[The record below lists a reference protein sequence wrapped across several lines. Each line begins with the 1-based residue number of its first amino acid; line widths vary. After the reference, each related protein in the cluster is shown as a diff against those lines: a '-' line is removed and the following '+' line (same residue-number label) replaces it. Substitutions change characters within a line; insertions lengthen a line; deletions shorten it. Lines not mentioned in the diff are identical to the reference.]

1 MARKL
6 GQSFISVHESSLQ
19 DVAFFIWGSE
29 RESCLQIH
37 VLGIITQQ
45 HATPHS
51 FQKQIS
57 LSCESINQHLFHPKT
72 TFPLQMS
79 QEQMDE
85 SRWFVEKV
93 ATLEPLQQ
101 CLMSQQLQWA
111 ILGAGTVGLTLAL
124 LMAESML
131 SRGCDPNEACIH
143 VYESQWIEKCAE
155 TSKWKRSLD
164 AFFCSGLFGRG
175 YLEDIGNLPI
185 FDLSCIYGED
195 AV

>member
-6 GQSFISVHESSLQ
+6 GQSFISLQESSLQ
-19 DVAFFIWGSE
+19 DVVS
-29 RESCLQIH
+29 
-37 VLGIITQQ
+37 T
-45 HATPHS
+45 
-51 FQKQIS
+51 S
-57 LSCESINQHLFHPKT
+57 LPPKT

-155 TSKWKRSLD
+155 TSKWKRSFD
-164 AFFCSGLFGRG
+164 A
-175 YLEDIGNLPI
+175 I
-185 FDLSCIYGED
+185 
-195 AV
+195 

>member
-1 MARKL
+1 
-6 GQSFISVHESSLQ
+6 
-19 DVAFFIWGSE
+19 
-29 RESCLQIH
+29 
-37 VLGIITQQ
+37 
-45 HATPHS
+45 
-51 FQKQIS
+51 
-57 LSCESINQHLFHPKT
+57 
-72 TFPLQMS
+72 
-79 QEQMDE
+79 MDE

-124 LMAESML
+124 LLAESML

-164 AFFCSGLFGRG
+164 AFFCSAGCLGRG
-175 YLEDIGNLPI
+175 LLGRHWKLAYFLTCPTYMERMLCNKSYDYRGRQ
-185 FDLSCIYGED
+185 
-195 AV
+195 

>member
-1 MARKL
+1 
-6 GQSFISVHESSLQ
+6 
-19 DVAFFIWGSE
+19 
-29 RESCLQIH
+29 
-37 VLGIITQQ
+37 
-45 HATPHS
+45 
-51 FQKQIS
+51 
-57 LSCESINQHLFHPKT
+57 
-72 TFPLQMS
+72 
-79 QEQMDE
+79 MDE

-164 AFFCSGLFGRG
+164 GIFVAGCLGEVTWKTLETCLF
-175 YLEDIGNLPI
+175 
-185 FDLSCIYGED
+185 FDLSYIYGED

>member
-1 MARKL
+1 M
-6 GQSFISVHESSLQ
+6 
-19 DVAFFIWGSE
+19 
-29 RESCLQIH
+29 
-37 VLGIITQQ
+37 Q
-45 HATPHS
+45 HLIVS
-51 FQKQIS
+51 RQIS
-57 LSCESINQHLFHPKT
+57 LSCESINQHLFHAKT

-101 CLMSQQLQWA
+101 CFMSQQLQWA

-155 TSKWKRSLD
+155 TSKWKRSWD
-164 AFFCSGLFGRG
+164 AIFCSGLFGRG

-185 FDLSCIYGED
+185 L
-195 AV
+195 